1 MGIAQH
7 HAAFKVLTKEIDMAS
22 SQSTTAQANGKSNHD
37 LNSPM
42 TAKASEAAHHAVDA
56 VAVKAAAA
64 EDTLRKTAASSQ
76 ETLAHKQEEIK
87 QQLQSSYS
95 KTRALA
101 AENPLATAG
110 IAFAAGIVLTA
121 LLRRR

>member
-1 MGIAQH
+1 
-7 HAAFKVLTKEIDMAS
+7 MAT
-22 SQSTTAQANGKSNHD
+22 SQSANSKTNSG
-37 LNSPM
+37 LNSPV
-42 TAKASEAAHHAVDA
+42 TEKASEAAHHAVDA
-56 VAVKAAAA
+56 MAVKAAAA

-95 KTRALA
+95 KSREFA
-101 AENPLATAG
+101 AQNPLAAAG
-110 IAFAAGIVLTA
+110 IAFAAGILVSS

>member
-1 MGIAQH
+1 
-7 HAAFKVLTKEIDMAS
+7 MAS
-22 SQSTTAQANGKSNHD
+22 ANPTTAQTSSKSNSN
-37 LNSPM
+37 LNSP
-42 TAKASEAAHHAVDA
+42 TTDRASQAAHHAVDSMA
-56 VAVKAAAA
+56 ERASAA
-64 EDTLRKTAASSQ
+64 EDTLRKTAASSR
-76 ETLAHKQEEIK
+76 ETIAHKQEELK

-110 IAFAAGIVLTA
+110 IAFAAGMLITA

>member
-1 MGIAQH
+1 
-7 HAAFKVLTKEIDMAS
+7 MAS
-22 SQSTTAQANGKSNHD
+22 SQQASAGANSKGTSNSG
-37 LNSPM
+37 LNSPV
-42 TAKASEAAHHAVDA
+42 TEKATQAAHQAVDA
-56 VAVKAAAA
+56 MAVKASAA

-95 KTRALA
+95 KTRELA
-101 AENPLATAG
+101 AQNPLAAAG
-110 IAFAAGIVLTA
+110 IAFAAGMLVTA

>member
-1 MGIAQH
+1 
-7 HAAFKVLTKEIDMAS
+7 MAT
-22 SQSTTAQANGKSNHD
+22 SQSAANQTNSTANGG
-37 LNSPM
+37 LNSPV

-56 VAVKAAAA
+56 MAEKAAAA

-87 QQLQSSYS
+87 QQLQSTYS
-95 KTRALA
+95 KSREFA
-101 AENPLATAG
+101 AQNPLAAAG
-110 IAFAAGIVLTA
+110 IAFAAGILVST

>member
-1 MGIAQH
+1 
-7 HAAFKVLTKEIDMAS
+7 MAS
-22 SQSTTAQANGKSNHD
+22 SQSTTTQANGKSNGD
-37 LNSPM
+37 LNSPV
-42 TAKASEAAHHAVDA
+42 TAKASAAAHQAVDA
-56 VAVKAAAA
+56 VAEKAAAA
-64 EDTLRKTAASSQ
+64 EDSLRKTAASSQ

-95 KTRALA
+95 KTRELA
-101 AENPLATAG
+101 AQHPLATAG

>member
-1 MGIAQH
+1 
-7 HAAFKVLTKEIDMAS
+7 MAS
-22 SQSTTAQANGKSNHD
+22 ATSTNSQANGKANGN
-37 LNSPM
+37 LNSPV

-56 VAVKAAAA
+56 VAAKAANA
-64 EDTLRKTAASSQ
+64 EDSLRKTAASSQ

-95 KTRALA
+95 KTRELA
-101 AENPLATAG
+101 AQNPLATAG
-110 IAFAAGIVLTA
+110 IAFAAGMLVTA

>member
-1 MGIAQH
+1 
-7 HAAFKVLTKEIDMAS
+7 MAT
-22 SQSTTAQANGKSNHD
+22 SQSATAQATGSNSG
-37 LNSPM
+37 LNSPV
-42 TAKASEAAHHAVDA
+42 TTKASEAAHHAVDA
-56 VAVKAAAA
+56 MAVKAASA

-95 KTRALA
+95 KTRELA
-101 AENPLATAG
+101 AQNPLATAG
-110 IAFAAGIVLTA
+110 IAFAAGALLTA